1 MKDGEAVQGFAQLSD
16 KINRIIG
23 NEMRLAFPRRAK
35 LLASTMIGAGATP
48 H

>member
-1 MKDGEAVQGFAQLSD
+1 MKDGEAAQGFAQLSH

-23 NEMRLAFPRRAK
+23 NELRLAFPGRAE

-48 H
+48 D